1 MVNRKRY
8 APSLQNEEK
17 LKKFIDG
24 KQENNRTNLY
34 RKGCPNNCGCGGCK
48 KDEIQNSIMENGKLW
63 SINFLWTGWAYGMI
77 SENLT
82 LTLGIIGGITLIW
95 LNIEGIITHRKN
107 RK

>member
-1 MVNRKRY
+1 MGYGYLHHVLHNY
-8 APSLQNEEK
+8 
-17 LKKFIDG
+17 G
-24 KQENNRTNLY
+24 
-34 RKGCPNNCGCGGCK
+34 
-48 KDEIQNSIMENGKLW
+48 IMENGKLL

-107 RK
+107 RNNEGN

>member
-1 MVNRKRY
+1 LEYWGFRWGLDY
-8 APSLQNEEK
+8 
-17 LKKFIDG
+17 
-24 KQENNRTNLY
+24 
-34 RKGCPNNCGCGGCK
+34 GCIFLIRNVRR
-48 KDEIQNSIMENGKLW
+48 IMENGKLL
-63 SINFLWTGWAYGMI
+63 SINFLWTGWAYGMV

>member
-1 MVNRKRY
+1 MDYGSVFF
-8 APSLQNEEK
+8 L
-17 LKKFIDG
+17 
-24 KQENNRTNLY
+24 LY
-34 RKGCPNNCGCGGCK
+34 GTH
-48 KDEIQNSIMENGKLW
+48 IMENGKLL

-82 LTLGIIGGITLIW
+82 LVIGVIGGITLIW

>member
-1 MVNRKRY
+1 MDVFT
-8 APSLQNEEK
+8 P
-17 LKKFIDG
+17 
-24 KQENNRTNLY
+24 RTTQWY
-34 RKGCPNNCGCGGCK
+34 
-48 KDEIQNSIMENGKLW
+48 MYNGKRKLL

-82 LTLGIIGGITLIW
+82 LTLGAIGGITLIW

>member
-1 MVNRKRY
+1 MVY
-8 APSLQNEEK
+8 DYLH
-17 LKKFIDG
+17 
-24 KQENNRTNLY
+24 NLLHNY
-34 RKGCPNNCGCGGCK
+34 G
-48 KDEIQNSIMENGKLW
+48 IMENGKLL

-95 LNIEGIITHRKN
+95 LNVEGIITHRKN

>member
-1 MVNRKRY
+1 MDY
-8 APSLQNEEK
+8 GCIF
-17 LKKFIDG
+17 FIRND
-24 KQENNRTNLY
+24 R
-34 RKGCPNNCGCGGCK
+34 R
-48 KDEIQNSIMENGKLW
+48 IMENGKLL

>member
-1 MVNRKRY
+1 
-8 APSLQNEEK
+8 
-17 LKKFIDG
+17 
-24 KQENNRTNLY
+24 
-34 RKGCPNNCGCGGCK
+34 
-48 KDEIQNSIMENGKLW
+48 MENGKLL

-107 RK
+107 RNNEGN